1 MLHRF
6 CVPRGQES
14 QFARISYQCV
24 AKFPLMPIFSYFEQ
38 AVALAT
44 TAFARNRR
52 AIALHTA
59 LAIAFTIGLIVHSAS
74 AATTDTPRAN
84 PGTTVADKE
93 IERKLFDVSELLL
106 KDPQNPTLQI
116 QKGVF
121 LAQLERFQA
130 ASEVFEALRQQYPN
144 QPAPYANLASIY
156 ARMGRLEEARQMLLK
171 ADSLQADRYQTQ
183 LGLATV
189 NLELALQALNTAL
202 DMKPGDAT
210 TLARRHALAR
220 LMENPLGVNPG
231 ADASPAT
238 LPGNK
243 KRSGIAPQASSHR
256 EPERGVG
263 ALPAAPRT
271 QPKRDRLTLDDDFAS
286 TAQPTLPATT
296 SQGGKPGGNENA
308 EELAVRSALD
318 TWSKAWSQK
327 SFDSFEAQYSGSFQP
342 ANDLNRDTWAAKK
355 RRLLESAKYIH
366 VDVVIEDVQ
375 VSNGLAT
382 VRLKQKYRSNRYSD
396 RTRKELTLKLED
408 GNWRITSEK
417 YIR

>member
-1 MLHRF
+1 
-6 CVPRGQES
+6 
-14 QFARISYQCV
+14 
-24 AKFPLMPIFSYFEQ
+24 MPIFSYFEQ

-52 AIALHTA
+52 AIALHTPR
-59 LAIAFTIGLIVHSAS
+59 AIAFTIGLIVLSAS
-74 AATTDTPRAN
+74 AATADTSLVNA
-84 PGTTVADKE
+84 GTTITSKE
-93 IERKLFDVSELLL
+93 IERKLFDVSESLL

-210 TLARRHALAR
+210 ALARRQALAR
-220 LMENPLGVNPG
+220 LMENPVGVNPG
-231 ADASPAT
+231 ADTPSTT
-238 LPGNK
+238 LPGNTR
-243 KRSGIAPQASSHR
+243 RSGIAPQAGSLRR
-256 EPERGVG
+256 EPERAAV
-263 ALPAAPRT
+263 ALSAPPRA

-286 TAQPTLPATT
+286 TVQPDKTPAVSTT
-296 SQGGKPGGNENA
+296 QASKPGGKESA
-308 EELAVRSALD
+308 EELAVRNALD

-327 SFDSFEAQYSGSFQP
+327 TFDVFEAQYSGSFQP
-342 ANDLNRDTWAAKK
+342 ANGVNRDAWAAKK
-355 RRLLESAKYIH
+355 RNLLESAKYIH

-375 VSNGLAT
+375 VSSGLAT